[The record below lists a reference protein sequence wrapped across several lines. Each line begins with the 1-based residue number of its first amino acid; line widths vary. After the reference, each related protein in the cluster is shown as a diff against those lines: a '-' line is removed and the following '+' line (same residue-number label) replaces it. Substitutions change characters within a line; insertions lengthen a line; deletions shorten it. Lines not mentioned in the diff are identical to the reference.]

1 MCVGSTGIY
10 AGGRMRRTLRSGST
24 RAQDMAEVA
33 GAAAVWRTLKIPDYR
48 NYMAGNFVSQ
58 DGLWTPRV
66 GVQWLTCELTE
77 SPTWLGVMAF
87 AEFFPIVVMAPLGGR
102 VASLYILFA
111 RGCPAFGALL
121 MGTLAEYA
129 GLRMAEALESGPMAT

>member
-1 MCVGSTGIY
+1 
-10 AGGRMRRTLRSGST
+10 MRRTLRSGST

-77 SPTWLGVMAF
+77 SPTSRWA
-87 AEFFPIVVMAPLGGR
+87 GG
-102 VASLYILFA
+102 S
-111 RGCPAFGALL
+111 PAFISCLRVVALL
-121 MGTLAEYA
+121 SV
-129 GLRMAEALESGPMAT
+129 RC